1 MKGWM
6 GGKSG
11 SWESGLS
18 LLEVMAALVILVVAI
33 ALFMK
38 FEGRS
43 RITFSSSSNLMNAGQ
58 LLEGQIEAIRIHIAQ
73 DTVHNW
79 PPEDSLWKEKG
90 ITIRRSFTAV
100 VSPMDGAALP
110 NLRKVE
116 LQAVWGLLKPD
127 TLQVTTYVSKRF

>member
-1 MKGWM
+1 MKAWM

-11 SWESGLS
+11 CGESGLS
-18 LLEVMAALVILVVAI
+18 LLEVMAALFILAVSI
-33 ALFMK
+33 ALLIK
-38 FEGRS
+38 LEGRS
-43 RITFSSSSNLMNAGQ
+43 RITFSSSSKLMKAGQ

-73 DTVHNW
+73 DTVLNW
-79 PPEDSLWKEKG
+79 PPEDSLWKENG
-90 ITIRRSFTAV
+90 ITIRRSFTAL